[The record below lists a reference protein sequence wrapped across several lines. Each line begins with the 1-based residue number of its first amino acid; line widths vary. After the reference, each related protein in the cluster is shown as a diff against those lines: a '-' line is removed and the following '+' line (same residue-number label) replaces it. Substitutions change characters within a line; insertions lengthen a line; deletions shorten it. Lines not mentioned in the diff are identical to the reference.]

1 MSIIS
6 RGVSYQAIVGDADIA
21 KFTSEA
27 FGFDEVNNKRS
38 LMLLYKTNPKK
49 YLNLLK
55 EQEDVIQEKVQK
67 AVKDK
72 YDELGK
78 CTQFKD
84 DGKADEGKVALSEHT
99 KRTLALKA
107 GEVEKE
113 IQMALLHARFPI
125 NSFSD
130 AVKKV
135 EATIQS

>member
-67 AVKDK
+67 
-72 YDELGK
+72 L
-78 CTQFKD
+78 
-84 DGKADEGKVALSEHT
+84 
-99 KRTLALKA
+99 
-107 GEVEKE
+107 
-113 IQMALLHARFPI
+113 
-125 NSFSD
+125 
-130 AVKKV
+130 
-135 EATIQS
+135 